1 MCVWK
6 TKTLISN
13 MVIMQLVC
21 FLIFLLGKSRLC
33 HDTPH
38 FQIWQC
44 GGRLEIV
51 PCSRVGHIFR
61 NRRPYGSPS
70 GEDTMTK
77 NSMRVAKV
85 WMDEYIVSEQQYL
98 YGGNSFSY

>member
-1 MCVWK
+1 M
-6 TKTLISN
+6 
-13 MVIMQLVC
+13 
-21 FLIFLLGKSRLC
+21 LLGVQKYRTYTVQF
-33 HDTPH
+33 HKT

-61 NRRPYGSPS
+61 NRRPYGDPS
-70 GEDTMTK
+70 GTDTMTK

-85 WMDEYIVSEQQYL
+85 WMDEYIVSKQ
-98 YGGNSFSY
+98 NMFWN